1 MHTESEA
8 NHKQE
13 LSKVEASDKLDTL
26 PVDELDY
33 KLTIRDLRKRAM
45 VEALERCLGIVTDAS
60 QMCGVSRS
68 AHYKWYTE
76 DAQYKT
82 AVDSIKDMAIDMA
95 ESTLYGAV
103 QAGNVQAAMFLLRNI
118 GKHRGYTE
126 RQEITGG
133 EGAPIIQ
140 IAGNL

>member
-1 MHTESEA
+1 MHSETEA
-8 NHKQE
+8 NQKQSISKAEAKAE
-13 LSKVEASDKLDTL
+13 LDVI
-26 PVDELDY
+26 PPDEIDY
-33 KLTIRDLRKRAM
+33 KLSIIDLRKRAM
-45 VEALERCLGIVTDAS
+45 VEALEKALGIVTDAAL
-60 QMCGVSRS
+60 MCGVSRS
-68 AHYKWYTE
+68 AHYKWVRE
-76 DAQYKT
+76 DEQYKH
-82 AVDSIKDMAIDMA
+82 AVESIREMAIDMA

-126 RQEITGG
+126 RQEITGS